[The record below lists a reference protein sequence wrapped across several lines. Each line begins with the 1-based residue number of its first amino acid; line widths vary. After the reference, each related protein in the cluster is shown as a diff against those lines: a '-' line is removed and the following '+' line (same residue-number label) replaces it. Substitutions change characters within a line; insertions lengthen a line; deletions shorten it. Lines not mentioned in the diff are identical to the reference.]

1 MSNYL
6 LDPCVEDELR
16 DIWDYIAQD
25 NPQAATAVIEAV
37 FDTFRI
43 LAETSHIG
51 TTRKF
56 RNPRLRGIRSIPVT
70 GFPNYLVFYRVPAG
84 VLQVHHVYHG
94 AHDLSALFNEF

>member
-1 MSNYL
+1 VSNYL

-56 RNPRLRGIRSIPVT
+56 LAKLSVSPWRNTFDVRR
-70 GFPNYLVFYRVPAG
+70 
-84 VLQVHHVYHG
+84 
-94 AHDLSALFNEF
+94 